1 MDDRT
6 VLVLNGPNLNLLGE
20 REPEVYGSATLA
32 DVEALCLEAVE
43 RAGLVLD
50 FRQSNHE
57 GTLVDWVQEG
67 RAGIAGLVVNAA
79 GYTHTSVALRDALS
93 ACRVPR
99 VEVHISDIHA
109 REEFRHHSYLT
120 DVCDHHVI
128 GHGVQGYA
136 EAIAWVG
143 ERRAER
149 DLPALWRSPE
159 WRADIEAWL
168 LPALAGAGCAPSPP
182 RSSRIG

>member
-1 MDDRT
+1 MDART

-32 DVEALCLEAVE
+32 VVEALCREAAT
-43 RAGLVLD
+43 AGGLTLD
-50 FRQSNHE
+50 FRQTNHE

-67 RAGIAGLVVNAA
+67 RAGIAGMVVNAA
-79 GYTHTSVALRDALS
+79 GYTHTSVALRDALA

-109 REEFRHHSYLT
+109 REEFRHHSYLS

-128 GHGVQGYA
+128 GHGVRGYG
-136 EAIAWVG
+136 EAVAWVAAH
-143 ERRAER
+143 R
-149 DLPALWRSPE
+149 
-159 WRADIEAWL
+159 
-168 LPALAGAGCAPSPP
+168 GA
-182 RSSRIG
+182 

>member
-20 REPEVYGSATLA
+20 REPEVYGNATLA
-32 DVEALCLEAVE
+32 DVEALCRAAAE
-43 RAGLVLD
+43 RVGLLVD
-50 FRQSNHE
+50 FRQTNSE

-67 RAGIAGLVVNAA
+67 RAGIAGIVINAA
-79 GYTHTSVALRDALS
+79 GYTHTSVALRDALA

-99 VEVHISDIHA
+99 VEVHISDITA
-109 REEFRHHSYLT
+109 REPFRRHSYLT

-136 EAIAWVG
+136 EAVTWVAG
-143 ERRAER
+143 RR
-149 DLPALWRSPE
+149 
-159 WRADIEAWL
+159 
-168 LPALAGAGCAPSPP
+168 GA
-182 RSSRIG
+182 